1 MYAGQQASDVTLRS
15 HGPGDLDWIVRRHAG
30 LYAESHRWNA
40 TFAEMVQEIVDDLEA
55 TYDPERE
62 HVWIAEAAG
71 RRVGA
76 IALVA
81 ESPTVAL
88 LRLFFVEP
96 EARGHGV
103 GRRLVEACLSRA
115 REVGYSAVSLDTV
128 RSLEAAGHL
137 YRQHGL
143 TLVHEEPIDIW
154 GPPDILETW
163 RLDLLENGPTN
174 TPSIS

>member
-1 MYAGQQASDVTLRS
+1 MHAGHPESTVTLRA
-15 HGPGDLDWIVRRHAG
+15 HGPGDLDWIVRRHAV

-40 TFAEMVQEIVDDLEA
+40 TFAAMVREIVDDLEA

-62 HVWIAEAAG
+62 HVWIAESQG
-71 RRVGA
+71 RRIGA
-76 IALVA
+76 IALVE
-81 ESPTVAL
+81 ESPEIGL

-96 EARGHGV
+96 DARGRGV

-115 REVGYSAVSLDTV
+115 RTVGYSAVSLDTV

-137 YRQHGL
+137 YRQHGF

-154 GPPDILETW
+154 GPPDILESW
-163 RLDLLENGPTN
+163 RLHLLDNA
-174 TPSIS
+174 